1 MTPRFVGVSG
11 LPRAGS
17 TLLCQLLGEHPHIHS
32 DGHSSPLCSAMLR
45 LRQGISD
52 DDFFLAQLDVD
63 FERVYAQLAAA
74 ARGFIGGWYEHCDRD
89 IVIDKNRGWLRNI
102 EYLLH
107 VEPEARL
114 LICVRELGQIYGS
127 IEAQHQRTILIDFAD
142 HTGGLD
148 RYTRAD
154 TLFSKDG
161 VIGSS
166 LQAIEAVQDFP
177 AAVQQRIHLVIFERL
192 ISDPLATMGE
202 IYKFIGAEPHRFDPQ
217 KLRVRP
223 HESDS
228 HYRHKYPHSQ
238 RSSILE
244 PAAHGVPMRIQS
256 EVEKTYRWF
265 YEHFYPGWELRA
277 QKD

>member
-17 TLLCQLLGEHPHIHS
+17 TLLCQLLAEHPQIHS
-32 DGHSSPLCSAMLR
+32 DGHSSPLCSSMLR
-45 LRQGISD
+45 LRHGISD
-52 DDFFLAQLDVD
+52 DEFFLAQLDVD
-63 FERVYAQLAAA
+63 FKRVYAQLTAA
-74 ARGFIGGWYEHCDRD
+74 ARGFMSGWYQHCDKD

-107 VEPEARL
+107 VQPDARL

-142 HTGGLD
+142 HTAGLD
-148 RYTRAD
+148 RYARAD
-154 TLFSKDG
+154 ALFSKEG

-166 LQAIEAVQDFP
+166 LHAIEAVQDLP
-177 AAVQQRIHLVIFERL
+177 ATVQQRIHVVIFERL
-192 ISDPLATMGE
+192 MSDPLATMEE
-202 IYKFIGAEPHRFDPQ
+202 IHTFIGAEPHRFDPQ
-217 KLRVRP
+217 HLGVRP

-238 RSSILE
+238 RGSILE
-244 PAAHGVPMRIQS
+244 PVAHGVPMRIQI
-256 EVEKTYRWF
+256 ELEKAYPWF
-265 YEHFYPGWELRA
+265 YEHFYPGWELKA
-277 QKD
+277 TKS